1 MPLSSAAAAWLAP
14 PTVSRPRSRHA
25 RRPTPGAE
33 AFADQRDPRQQ
44 IRPCPAPR
52 TMGTSAQES
61 PLWKRIDDA
70 EYYLVSGS
78 FDQAVLT
85 ALSVANE
92 IHMASLESASD
103 QDELLE
109 MLESAGMVLVQAL
122 KELRRASE
130 MFAQLKMMF
139 GSVPSVPARVFL
151 TGATIQMAEGSISDL
166 RPIFEEYLANWRY
179 TDDEVYVFDGGND
192 STSNGF
198 VVKSIMSTSQYFEVA
213 ELYTVTFL
221 CIVSQDSETAISWAE
236 KAHLTEQ
243 SRQDLLKKLH
253 AVQLAA
259 NKKLSTVEGVKQT
272 AERNLSTSTNDSTPS
287 PHEDPPKIVPACDG
301 LKKVLLKSAQQSQRV
316 ANHFDPFF
324 WWFHSIRL
332 KFGKIHIVLPSGK
345 LVFLFSLLFSA
356 MYVLRRKT
364 AGLKRTVFQQ
374 AASLRRAFFDALQ
387 LAFSVQ
393 MNPLAAVQQVPQAPR
408 GSW

>member
-1 MPLSSAAAAWLAP
+1 MTFISEFSHRSAVTSFPSSSHP
-14 PTVSRPRSRHA
+14 SRPPPPGSR
-25 RRPTPGAE
+25 RRQFLGPDRDTPAILH
-33 AFADQRDPRQQ
+33 QVPR
-44 IRPCPAPR
+44 P
-52 TMGTSAQES
+52 S
-61 PLWKRIDDA
+61 PIKEIPDSS
-70 EYYLVSGS
+70 YLVSGS

-85 ALSVANE
+85 ALSVADE

-198 VVKSIMSTSQYFEVA
+198 VVKSIMSTGQYFEVA

-301 LKKVLLKSAQQSQRV
+301 LKKVLLKSAQQAQHV

-364 AGLKRTVFQQ
+364 AGLKRAVFQQ